1 MNRLDEIERWISA
14 ADEVCPQCGAYVMAS
29 EKADADWH
37 ALVAVAREAKNVC
50 EVYSRSDQYSPSI
63 ECLIIALAPLL
74 ASTVPD
80 ARDAL
85 DEVAQMDHEDAQR
98 GEGGR

>member
-1 MNRLDEIERWISA
+1 MNRLDEIEQNLGGLTSRGASA
-14 ADEVCPQCGAYVMAS
+14 FLSLNDIF
-29 EKADADWH
+29 

-74 ASTVPD
+74 EQTSAD
-80 ARDAL
+80 AGAAHD
-85 DEVAQMDHEDAQR
+85 
-98 GEGGR
+98 